1 MNRCYLIEDYQGNRF
16 EVRFSDIIQNQINN
30 IQTYNQD
37 NNKALSQWYEYIEGI
52 VNYISNPSIAW
63 DYANQHT
70 KYKNGTRFMSTF
82 NYNVGYS
89 VKTNT
94 YGAYVYIFQVN
105 LNPQA
110 FGLKVPPSLREGK
123 HISKTI
129 RLTEAQFKKML
140 TECITKIINEIA

>member
-1 MNRCYLIEDYQGNRF
+1 MKRFYIVEDNRASKFRVI
-16 EVRFSDIIQNQINN
+16 FSKNIRTEINV
-30 IQTYNQD
+30 IHTYNQN

-70 KYKNGTRFMSTF
+70 VYKNGTRFMSTF

-89 VKTNT
+89 IKTNA

-110 FGLKVPPSLREGK
+110 FGLKVPPSLKENK
-123 HISKTI
+123 CSYTTI
-129 RLTEAQFKKML
+129 RLTESQFKRLL
-140 TECITKIINEIA
+140 TECVTKIINEIA